1 MLGRGCY
8 STFGVLRGHHRK
20 VRILFGL
27 SDILLIG
34 LAFWAAY
41 WIRTRLGTAAWT
53 PMRSE
58 FRRTFFLTTPI
69 CVLLAG
75 WSMLIWV
82 LLGYWWEIYDHID
95 SAHPRV
101 ILRDAFRQCAL
112 GAASVVLLQFLLRL
126 DLSRSFLA
134 LFAVSAWVLLC
145 LYRLN
150 AGRVVGMLRREFT
163 APHYIMVVGVGEAR
177 QRLGRQLEEA
187 APYGVRLNRLLAGG
201 AVHAPGQ

>member
-1 MLGRGCY
+1 
-8 STFGVLRGHHRK
+8 
-20 VRILFGL
+20 
-27 SDILLIG
+27 
-34 LAFWAAY
+34 
-41 WIRTRLGTAAWT
+41 
-53 PMRSE
+53 
-58 FRRTFFLTTPI
+58 
-69 CVLLAG
+69 
-75 WSMLIWV
+75 MLIWV

-112 GAASVVLLQFLLRL
+112 GAASVVLLQFLWRL

-163 APHYIMVVGVGEAR
+163 APHYIMVVGVGEPG

-187 APYGVRLNRLLAGG
+187 APYGVRLTGFLAEEEE
-201 AVHAPGQ
+201 HAPAEIRLSAPYPVRPLSQL